1 MDSFSLPARQKLL
14 DFGAESSRL
23 AWAAKDRGEPVGW
36 MSTKFPAEIPA
47 ALGLVT
53 CCPESQAAALA
64 SAGQGGPLCSAADGL
79 GFCADLCSYSRI
91 GLALAA
97 GCQEGG
103 PRIPLPDFLLCCN
116 NICCNMLQWYQNL
129 ARTLDIPL
137 FLLDIPYTAQNEPD
151 AELIGYLRAQ
161 FSTLTRRLSA
171 FVGRPWQEEAFSRA
185 CRGAVDSALAW
196 QEVGELLK
204 DPLCPWDGME
214 LFDYMPVLVSRRC
227 DPRTAGLLR
236 ELGREL
242 AALPRAERP
251 ARARLMLEGT
261 PCWPHLRQVLAPLRQ
276 ANIRITADTITPSLG
291 FVYQD
296 LDGLLRAYCG
306 TINGS
311 TLAKGLADRARLCR
325 ERGVDGIL
333 MHLNR
338 SCRPWSGVL
347 PQLGRG
353 LAGEGWAVV
362 SFDGDQADP
371 GGFAGAQ
378 YATRVQG
385 LLEMLEKGKEAGA

>member
-1 MDSFSLPARQKLL
+1 MDSFSLSARKKLL
-14 DFGAESSRL
+14 AFGAQSSRL
-23 AWAAKDRGEPVGW
+23 AWAAKKRGEPVGW

-64 SAGQGGPLCSAADGL
+64 SAGQGGPLCQAADGL

-97 GCQEGG
+97 GQPQEGAG
-103 PRIPLPDFLLCCN
+103 IPLPDFLLCCN

-129 ARTLDIPL
+129 ARTLHIPL
-137 FLLDIPYTAQNEPD
+137 FLLDIPYTAQDEPD
-151 AELIGYLRAQ
+151 GELIEYLRRQ
-161 FSTLTRRLSA
+161 FHSLTRRLAA
-171 FVGRPWQEEAFSRA
+171 FAGRPWREEDFRQA
-185 CRGAVDSALAW
+185 CRGAVASARAW
-196 QEVGELLK
+196 QEVGRLLE

-227 DPRTAGLLR
+227 EAETAVLLR
-236 ELGREL
+236 ELGRQL
-242 AALPRAERP
+242 GALPPAPAP

-261 PCWPHLRQVLAPLRQ
+261 PCWPHLRQVLEPLRK
-276 ANIRITADTITPSLG
+276 AGIRITADTITPSLG
-291 FVYQD
+291 FLYED

-311 TLAKGLADRARLCR
+311 TLPKGLADRARLCR
-325 ERGVDGIL
+325 QRGVDGIL

-347 PQLGRG
+347 PQLGRELG
-353 LAGEGWAVV
+353 RQGWAVV

-385 LLEMLEKGKEAGA
+385 LLEMLEKRKEAAL